1 MIARSVVAASI
12 AAIVGLAGATTHAA
26 DDPAARKIL
35 RDALDRNSAGFQ
47 SGQSTTVLQQTL
59 QNGASKT
66 WRTLARVQRG
76 KDGRLRSRVTFLEP
90 ADSVGVELLMVEE
103 ADGRTAQ
110 WLWLPKTKRL
120 RRIGG
125 NQKDQDFMGTDFSF
139 GDLESKSL
147 NDGEAKKLG
156 DEVVGG
162 VGCAKIEV
170 RSNLPDEVYGL
181 VTVWI
186 EVAKGVPRKVE
197 FRSKD
202 GALVKTLTAE
212 SVRDVEGRWTLDKLR
227 MRHHVRGSTTT
238 VETRNIDNKALF
250 SDAIFV
256 PESLGR

>member
-1 MIARSVVAASI
+1 MIGRAAVAFL
-12 AAIVGLAGATTHAA
+12 VGLAVAAPAAPARAA
-26 DDPAARKIL
+26 DDPVARKIL

-47 SGQSTTVLQQTL
+47 SGQSTTVLKQTL

-76 KDGRLRSRVTFLEP
+76 ADGRLRSRVTFLEP

-125 NQKDQDFMGTDFSF
+125 GQKDQDFMGTDFSF

-147 NDGEAKKLG
+147 NAGEARKLG
-156 DEVVGG
+156 DEAVAG
-162 VGCAKIEV
+162 VGCTKIEV
-170 RSNLPDEVYGL
+170 RSSAPDEVYAL
-181 VTVWI
+181 VIVWV

-197 FRSKD
+197 FRGKD
-202 GALVKTLTAE
+202 GALVKTLTAG
-212 SVRDVEGRWTLDKLR
+212 SVREVDGRWTLDRLR
-227 MRHHVRGSTTT
+227 MQHHLRGSATT
-238 VETRNIDNKALF
+238 VETRDIDTKAVF
-250 SDAIFV
+250 ADAIFV